1 MEVKIQRR
9 GQIIGV
15 KKEKLAEYLDLHRN
29 IPADIQA
36 MLLEAGFQKL
46 EIYVQELPNGD
57 CWLFQYNEQV
67 PGNEKALDN
76 DRYREWLRVTGLC
89 QQPLPGETFW
99 KDMDL
104 AYTLHPECQ

>member
-1 MEVKIQRR
+1 
-9 GQIIGV
+9 
-15 KKEKLAEYLDLHRN
+15 
-29 IPADIQA
+29 